1 MKKYITISEVK
12 PTNTVLRLNL
22 TLVHEE
28 GLQEI
33 LKEYLKPNSLYT
45 KIEITFTHTIPELLL
60 KLLTNQYLHGTE
72 ITFIKLNSNF
82 NKTYKMNYTP
92 PKLYQYNWTVL
103 DFTKPIPSKL
113 ANYKFKYNG
122 KETTYLE
129 AIKSLKTT
137 RYIPNEIWKAIDEY
151 SKERIK
157 KCKEYNKGD
166 YELAELLYKD
176 LTKNGFKHNFKVY
189 SPNQKTLYE
198 ATAEYQFEKDC
209 KEYTAPTKPLTE
221 RQLISLRKW
230 APIYDI
236 EIPTFK
242 WHYNSRKTEHGY
254 TQEPEVCICGMS
266 TTDWTRATFD
276 ARNEDNL
283 PKFVRNGLVIKETE
297 NNKLLRDTYIQLL
310 WLRRYAK
317 DNALAP
323 QYHRCPICHK
333 IYHEKDGC
341 PCGHCQPV
349 PEIELYDEN
358 TYIDEFDCLD

>member
-1 MKKYITISEVK
+1 MKKIVKIKPEECKGEQTISTNNMQAYTIRTLLPYNKVFEKITITEDYK
-12 PTNTVLRLNL
+12 P
-22 TLVHEE
+22 
-28 GLQEI
+28 
-33 LKEYLKPNSLYT
+33 LKS
-45 KIEITFTHTIPELLL
+45 ISQELLTR
-60 KLLTNQYLHGTE
+60 LTNNYLHGSE
-72 ITFIKLNSNF
+72 ITILTKRFT
-82 NKTYKMNYTP
+82 KTYKLHYTP
-92 PKLYQYNWTVL
+92 KKFYTYSWEEL
-103 DFTKPIPSKL
+103 DLNAPIPRKL
-113 ANYKFKYNG
+113 AEFEFEYQGVK
-122 KETTYLE
+122 TTYMQ
-129 AIKSLKTT
+129 AIKTLTST
-137 RYIPNEIWKAIDEY
+137 RFLPNEIWKALDEY

-157 KCKEYNKGD
+157 ACKEYNKPD
-166 YELAELLYKD
+166 YETTEQWYKQLTKD
-176 LTKNGFKHNFKVY
+176 LMPYGIAVY
-189 SPNQKTLYE
+189 SPNEKTLYE
-198 ATAEYQFEKDC
+198 ATAELQFEKDC
-209 KEYTAPTKPLTE
+209 EEYTTPTKPLTE
-221 RQLISLRKW
+221 RQLTSLRKW
-230 APIYDI
+230 APVYDI

-297 NNKLLRDTYIQLL
+297 NNKLLRDAYIQLL

-323 QYHRCPICHK
+323 QYHRCPVCHK

-341 PCGHCQPV
+341 PCGHCQPI